1 MNGRTARTII
11 QKPPPLHSRTRARPT
26 SLPGLWYPLEPVRRD
41 IGSRVGPWLLIALAL
56 VTVLLPP
63 RGSGD
68 AAVAARS
75 PLRIGLVFDVG
86 GRGDKSFNDAAWAGL
101 ERARRELGVT
111 VEYVEPADG
120 DDRAGALRLFAA
132 RGFDRVIGVGYV
144 FSRDVDAVALDHP
157 GTRFACVDYAPPE
170 RGDGPPNVVGLK
182 FREEEGAFL
191 VGAAA
196 GLSTEHRAVGFVGG
210 MEIPLIRRFEAGYR
224 AGVASV
230 CASCRVLAAYAG
242 STPTAFKDPERG
254 AQLATAQIAAGADI
268 LFHASGST
276 GHGVFVAAQR
286 LGARAIGV
294 DADQYDE
301 MPGVVL
307 TSMLKRV
314 DVAVFELIREAT
326 QGRYER
332 GAHGLRTFG
341 LAEGGVDWVH
351 EGPHARGLR
360 PEVIQRVEA
369 LRAQIIRGE
378 IAVPGRE

>member
-1 MNGRTARTII
+1 M
-11 QKPPPLHSRTRARPT
+11 H
-26 SLPGLWYPLEPVRRD
+26 W
-41 IGSRVGPWLLIALAL
+41 PWLLVALAL
-56 VTVLLPP
+56 ATLLLPQ
-63 RGSGD
+63 RGAGD
-68 AAVAARS
+68 APAAARS
-75 PLRIGLVFDVG
+75 SLRVGLVFDVG

-144 FSRDVDAVALDHP
+144 FSRDVDEVARDHP
-157 GTRFACVDYAPPE
+157 GVRFACIDYAPPE
-170 RGDGPPNVVGLK
+170 RGEAPPNVVGLK
-182 FREEEGAFL
+182 FRDEEGAFL

-196 GLSTEHRAVGFVGG
+196 GLSTTSGAVGFVGG

-224 AGVASV
+224 AGVGAV
-230 CASCRVLAAYAG
+230 CPSCRVLAAYAG

-254 AQLATAQIAAGADI
+254 AQLATSQIAAGADV

-276 GHGVFVAAQR
+276 GHGVFVAARR

-294 DADQYDE
+294 DADQHDE

-314 DVAVFELIREAT
+314 DVVVFELIREAT
-326 QGRYER
+326 QGRYVR
-332 GAHGLRTFG
+332 GARGLRTFG

-360 PEVIQRVEA
+360 SETIARVEA
-369 LRAQIIRGE
+369 LRGQIVSG
-378 IAVPGRE
+378 AVVVPGRE

>member
-1 MNGRTARTII
+1 
-11 QKPPPLHSRTRARPT
+11 
-26 SLPGLWYPLEPVRRD
+26 
-41 IGSRVGPWLLIALAL
+41 
-56 VTVLLPP
+56 
-63 RGSGD
+63 
-68 AAVAARS
+68 
-75 PLRIGLVFDVG
+75 
-86 GRGDKSFNDAAWAGL
+86 
-101 ERARRELGVT
+101 
-111 VEYVEPADG
+111 
-120 DDRAGALRLFAA
+120 
-132 RGFDRVIGVGYV
+132 
-144 FSRDVDAVALDHP
+144 
-157 GTRFACVDYAPPE
+157 
-170 RGDGPPNVVGLK
+170 
-182 FREEEGAFL
+182 
-191 VGAAA
+191 
-196 GLSTEHRAVGFVGG
+196 

-224 AGVASV
+224 AGVGAV
-230 CASCRVLAAYAG
+230 CPSCRVLAAYAG

-294 DADQYDE
+294 DADQHDE

-332 GAHGLRTFG
+332 GARGLRTFG

-351 EGPHARGLR
+351 EGPHASGLR

-369 LRAQIIRGE
+369 LRQRIIRGE